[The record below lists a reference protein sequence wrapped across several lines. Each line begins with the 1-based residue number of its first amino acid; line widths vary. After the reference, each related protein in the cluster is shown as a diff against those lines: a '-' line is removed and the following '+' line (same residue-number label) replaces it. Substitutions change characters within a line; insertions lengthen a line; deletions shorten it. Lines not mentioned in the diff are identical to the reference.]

1 MGLILSVWLL
11 YWTWSVSWISTL
23 SKKLFIWGEND
34 SAKLSSVIKD
44 VFASLSFSFG
54 TIRILVASNK
64 VFLTH

>member
-1 MGLILSVWLL
+1 
-11 YWTWSVSWISTL
+11 VSGYFIGHGAFPGFQPFQ
-23 SKKLFIWGEND
+23 KIKLFIWGEND